1 MKQKVDIL
9 FETERLL
16 LRRVESADEGLFL
29 SLFCQPEMM
38 NYLGEVW
45 SQETAIEAL
54 QEWQREWGINNYYY
68 GVIVRK
74 EDRQA
79 IGIAGIT
86 EDTNPEEKGI
96 EFAWFVLPEFQ
107 GMGYA
112 SEITRAIMNFV
123 FEDLKKE
130 RLFGETHPENP
141 ASNRVLEKLGFTL
154 KGEYQR
160 SIDYLPEFDRQV
172 IWELTRSDW
181 KRAGN

>member
-1 MKQKVDIL
+1 MEIL
-9 FETERLL
+9 FETERLI
-16 LRRVESADEGLFL
+16 LRRVESADTDLFPR
-29 SLFCQPEMM
+29 LFCEPEMM
-38 NYLGEVW
+38 KYLGEVW
-45 SQETAIEAL
+45 SQKTAIETL
-54 QEWQREWGINNYYY
+54 QEWQQEWGKDNYYY

-74 EDRQA
+74 EDQQA

-112 SEITRAIMNFV
+112 SEVTRAIMKFV
-123 FEDLKKE
+123 FEELKKE

-141 ASNRVLEKLGFTL
+141 ASNRVLEKLGFKL

-172 IWELTRSDW
+172 IWEFNRADW
-181 KRAGN
+181 KNAAR